1 VHRRQLVKI
10 KLDKSKKLWYN
21 SCTKKKTKSK
31 QGKKQQEPKLLSKLI
46 SKLFSVEFKFYF
58 YLFSALAG
66 KGYMSHNEVDLS
78 PVKVDVLEPAQPRR
92 RGRPPKSL
100 VQSKKKPGKVGRP
113 VGDAGRIQEFKAR
126 LLSTSGTKV
135 IDTVLRKAL
144 DDNDKDQVACLKM
157 CMDRL
162 LPTSLFE
169 KDAKGQRNAVTIN
182 ITGLGETKV
191 EAVETIDAEIIDY
204 NEIDDE

>member
-1 VHRRQLVKI
+1 
-10 KLDKSKKLWYN
+10 
-21 SCTKKKTKSK
+21 
-31 QGKKQQEPKLLSKLI
+31 
-46 SKLFSVEFKFYF
+46 
-58 YLFSALAG
+58 LFSALAG
-66 KGYMSHNEVDLS
+66 KGYMSQDLQDLS
-78 PVKVDVLEPAQPRR
+78 PIKVDVLEPAPTRR

-100 VQSKKKPGKVGRP
+100 VQSKKKRNKVGRP

-144 DDNDKDQVACLKM
+144 DDDDKDQVACLKM

-191 EAVETIDAEIIDY
+191 EAIEEIEAEIVDY
-204 NEIDDE
+204 NEIDNE

>member
-1 VHRRQLVKI
+1 
-10 KLDKSKKLWYN
+10 
-21 SCTKKKTKSK
+21 
-31 QGKKQQEPKLLSKLI
+31 
-46 SKLFSVEFKFYF
+46 
-58 YLFSALAG
+58 
-66 KGYMSHNEVDLS
+66 MSDDLS
-78 PVKVDVLEPAQPRR
+78 PSNVVALAPHTRR
-92 RGRPPKSL
+92 RGRPPKSI
-100 VQSKKKPGKVGRP
+100 VESKKRPGKVGRP

-126 LLSTSGTKV
+126 LLSTTGTKV

-144 DDNDKDQVACLKM
+144 DDDDKDQVACLKM

-191 EAVETIDAEIIDY
+191 ETIEAEIVDY
-204 NEIDDE
+204 NEVDNES

>member
-1 VHRRQLVKI
+1 MSDDVSFKEL
-10 KLDKSKKLWYN
+10 
-21 SCTKKKTKSK
+21 
-31 QGKKQQEPKLLSKLI
+31 LLSTPT
-46 SKLFSVEFKFYF
+46 V
-58 YLFSALAG
+58 
-66 KGYMSHNEVDLS
+66 
-78 PVKVDVLEPAQPRR
+78 PRR

-100 VQSKKKPGKVGRP
+100 VESKKKRNKVGRP
-113 VGDAGRIQEFKAR
+113 LGDAGRIQEFKAR

-144 DDNDKDQVACLKM
+144 DDGDKDQVACLKM
-157 CMDRL
+157 CLDRM

-191 EAVETIDAEIIDY
+191 EAVQDIEAEIIDY
-204 NEIDDE
+204 TEVEDES

>member
-1 VHRRQLVKI
+1 
-10 KLDKSKKLWYN
+10 
-21 SCTKKKTKSK
+21 
-31 QGKKQQEPKLLSKLI
+31 
-46 SKLFSVEFKFYF
+46 
-58 YLFSALAG
+58 LFSALAG
-66 KGYMSHNEVDLS
+66 KGYMSQDDKDLS
-78 PVKVDVLEPAQPRR
+78 SLKVDVSNVIALAPQTRR

-100 VQSKKKPGKVGRP
+100 VQSKKKRNKVGRP

-144 DDNDKDQVACLKM
+144 DDTDKDQVACLKM

-191 EAVETIDAEIIDY
+191 EAVEEIEAEIVDY
-204 NEIDDE
+204 QELDNES

>member
-1 VHRRQLVKI
+1 MSDDVSFKEL
-10 KLDKSKKLWYN
+10 
-21 SCTKKKTKSK
+21 
-31 QGKKQQEPKLLSKLI
+31 LLS
-46 SKLFSVEFKFYF
+46 
-58 YLFSALAG
+58 
-66 KGYMSHNEVDLS
+66 
-78 PVKVDVLEPAQPRR
+78 PATAPRR

-100 VQSKKKPGKVGRP
+100 VESKKRPGKVGRP

-126 LLSTSGTKV
+126 LLSSSGTKV
-135 IDTVLRKAL
+135 IDTVIRKAL
-144 DDNDKDQVACLKM
+144 DDNDKDQIAALKM

-191 EAVETIDAEIIDY
+191 ETVEEIDAEIIDY
-204 NEIDDE
+204 KEVEDES

>member
-1 VHRRQLVKI
+1 MSDDVSFKELLVSNPTI
-10 KLDKSKKLWYN
+10 
-21 SCTKKKTKSK
+21 
-31 QGKKQQEPKLLSKLI
+31 
-46 SKLFSVEFKFYF
+46 
-58 YLFSALAG
+58 
-66 KGYMSHNEVDLS
+66 
-78 PVKVDVLEPAQPRR
+78 PRR

-100 VQSKKKPGKVGRP
+100 VESKKKRNKVGRP
-113 VGDAGRIQEFKAR
+113 LGDAGRIQEFKAR

-144 DDNDKDQVACLKM
+144 DDSDKDQVACLKM
-157 CMDRL
+157 CLDRM

-191 EAVETIDAEIIDY
+191 EAVQDIEAEIIDY
-204 NEIDDE
+204 TEVEDES

>member
-1 VHRRQLVKI
+1 MSDDVSFKEL
-10 KLDKSKKLWYN
+10 
-21 SCTKKKTKSK
+21 
-31 QGKKQQEPKLLSKLI
+31 LLS
-46 SKLFSVEFKFYF
+46 
-58 YLFSALAG
+58 
-66 KGYMSHNEVDLS
+66 
-78 PVKVDVLEPAQPRR
+78 PATAPRR

-100 VQSKKKPGKVGRP
+100 VESKKRPGKVGRP

-126 LLSTSGTKV
+126 LLSSSGTKV
-135 IDTVLRKAL
+135 IDTVIRKAL
-144 DDNDKDQVACLKM
+144 DDNDKDQIAALKM

-191 EAVETIDAEIIDY
+191 ETVEEIDAEIVDY
-204 NEIDDE
+204 QEVDNEEDSLR

>member
-1 VHRRQLVKI
+1 M
-10 KLDKSKKLWYN
+10 S
-21 SCTKKKTKSK
+21 
-31 QGKKQQEPKLLSKLI
+31 QE
-46 SKLFSVEFKFYF
+46 
-58 YLFSALAG
+58 
-66 KGYMSHNEVDLS
+66 EVVSDLS
-78 PVKVDVLEPAQPRR
+78 IKPKIRGK
-92 RGRPPKSL
+92 GRPPKSDL
-100 VQSKKKPGKVGRP
+100 QAVKNRTKNKVGRP

-144 DDNDKDQVACLKM
+144 DDDDKDQVACLKM

-191 EAVETIDAEIIDY
+191 EEVETIDAEIVDY
-204 NEIDDE
+204 EELDNEEDSYK